1 MRVNGGRVYAGAQ
14 SRPAWLIMIMLTLAT
29 LALRLYHLDYLSLRG
44 DEAFDVLYAAQPVT
58 EILYQDRSH
67 QIYPPLFHTS
77 LHYWLLL
84 VGRGEF
90 MLRWIAGVV
99 PGTLVTPLIYALGLQ
114 LFGWTGAG
122 TLQNRRGIGWLAALL
137 AAINPYLIW
146 WSQDA
151 HLYSLLAMFAAATT
165 LLALRMW
172 NTQGRWR
179 IWWVYILTTALG
191 FYTHYYTYFS
201 WGAVNLVGLW
211 QTLTRRWA
219 RPLVTRWWLA
229 QFAAVVLYSPWLVAS
244 FSMVSAYQEPWVE
257 HVGFFE
263 ILRRNLAAY
272 SLYPFSQEKWATGI
286 ILIIAGLFALGALPW
301 RWRPYAPA
309 DWETKRVITLLV
321 LIFAP
326 LAVLYIG
333 SLQRPL
339 YDEKLTIFVLPL
351 FLVGLARGLVIIW
364 RRAWLPA
371 ALLGSLVVGSTLLAN
386 YRYFSDSASA
396 KSPAWR
402 EMMAYVHEK
411 AQPGDMMIYNFPE
424 SSILYYND
432 YQLPIELVPNSPG
445 LSADEISAQLQ
456 TATNGYRRV
465 WLAPL
470 VRPWWDT
477 RGDVVTWLDRHSDR
491 VDQQFFRGV
500 HAILYLTPTEWKSMM
515 TPQPVRFDDSI
526 WLQGFR
532 LSGKEPHADVP
543 VLAPGDTLHLS
554 LYWQS
559 NGPTAIPYTV
569 FTHLIG
575 SDGQLYGQWDNQPVR
590 GTYPT
595 TDWLPGES
603 VVDQYEILV
612 SPDAPAGDYHLLV
625 GLYDAATGTRLPALD
640 NEGLVIGDSAK
651 IQETI
656 IVQAQ

>member
-1 MRVNGGRVYAGAQ
+1 
-14 SRPAWLIMIMLTLAT
+14 MLTLTT

-58 EILYQDRSH
+58 EIIYQDRYH
-67 QIYPPLFHTS
+67 QIYPPLYHTG
-77 LHYWLLL
+77 LHYWLLF

-90 MLRWIAGVV
+90 ILRWIMGVV
-99 PGTLVTPLIYALGLQ
+99 PGTLVTPLTYALGLQ
-114 LFGWTGAG
+114 LFGRTGAG
-122 TLQNRRGIGWLAALL
+122 TPRNRRGIGWLAGLL

-151 HLYSLLAMFAAATT
+151 HLYSLLAMFAAVIT
-165 LLALRMW
+165 LLAIRMW

-179 IWWVYILTTALG
+179 VGWVYVLATALG
-191 FYTHYYTYFS
+191 FYTHYYTYFI

-229 QFAAVVLYSPWLVAS
+229 QLAAVVLYSPWLVAS
-244 FSMVSAYQEPWVE
+244 FSMVNAYQEPWVE

-263 ILRRNLAAY
+263 ILRRNLVAY
-272 SLYPFSQEKWATGI
+272 SLYQTSQEKWATGI
-286 ILIIAGLFALGALPW
+286 ILITAGLFALGVLPW
-301 RWRPYAPA
+301 RWRPSGTA
-309 DWETKRVITLLV
+309 DWETRQVITLLV

-326 LAVLYIG
+326 LAVLYVG
-333 SLQRPL
+333 SFQRPL

-351 FLVGLARGLVIIW
+351 FLVGLARGLVVIW

-371 ALLGSLVVGSTLLAN
+371 ALLGLLVAGSMLLAN
-386 YRYFSDSASA
+386 YRYFSDPAYA

-402 EMMAYVHEK
+402 EMIAYVHEQ
-411 AQPGDMMIYNFPE
+411 AQPGDMIIYNFPE

-445 LSADEISAQLQ
+445 LSADEISVQLQ
-456 TATNGYRRV
+456 KATNGYRRV

-477 RGDVVTWLDRHSDR
+477 RGDVLTWLDRHTDR
-491 VDQQFFRGV
+491 VDQRFFRGV
-500 HAILYLTPTEWKSMM
+500 HTNLYLAPTEWKSTM
-515 TPQPVRFDDSI
+515 TSQSVRFGDEI
-526 WLQGFR
+526 WLHGFR
-532 LSGKEPHADVP
+532 LSAKESDGDMP
-543 VLAPGDTLHLS
+543 VLASGDKLHLS

-569 FTHLIG
+569 FTHLVG

-603 VVDQYEILV
+603 VVDQYEIPV

-625 GLYDAATGTRLPALD
+625 GLYDAATGTRLPVLD
-640 NEGLVIGDSAK
+640 SKGQVMGDSAE
-651 IQETI
+651 IHETV